1 MRKTKLVR
9 KTELERQYCLIVFF
23 LIVVLATLSYYTGSV
38 IPRYITIIPCFGLI
52 VLAITGVA
60 RVYCDVD

>member
-1 MRKTKLVR
+1 MR
-9 KTELERQYCLIVFF
+9 KTELERQYCLIVF

-38 IPRYITIIPCFGLI
+38 MPRYITIIPCFGLI

-60 RVYCDVD
+60 RVYCDVDEIPRMLV